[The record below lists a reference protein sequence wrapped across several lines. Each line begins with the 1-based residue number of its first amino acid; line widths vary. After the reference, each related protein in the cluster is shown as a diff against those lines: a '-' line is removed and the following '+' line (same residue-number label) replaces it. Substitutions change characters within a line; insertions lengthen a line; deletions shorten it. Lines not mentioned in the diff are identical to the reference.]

1 MMERLSLSGLAASP
15 GIAVGRAAVAPSL
28 HRDVARDLD
37 MRRTGLEPLRAA
49 IDAAVS
55 ALQKLSTNSPL
66 DSAAILD
73 FQIEMLLDPTI
84 VDMAGER
91 VENGESAIFAWIAA
105 MNDYIVGFEQS
116 DDELTRARAV
126 DVIDMRNRVLDIMMG
141 KPEISFPDGAIY
153 VGGDIEPSLFLAH
166 DWSGGGGIVLFKG
179 STVSHVATLARS
191 RAVPMVIGTGKI
203 ELPSDRTLLV
213 DGDCGRVIVNPQATD
228 MAMLTPRTANPNA
241 FLQTVHRP
249 DRGMVR
255 TADGVPIQISINV
268 NNPAELDRIDPL
280 STAGIGLLRTEFLLP
295 SPAGIFNEDEQF
307 ATYRRILQWAGEQ
320 PVTIRLFD
328 LGGDKALPSIIG
340 EHGSFMGLRGVRLL
354 LAKPEILR
362 IQARALLR
370 AASFGTLRLMLPMVT
385 IPREFETAARIIH
398 EEAESLSTSGKPHLL
413 PQLGMMVETPA
424 AALMLDAFSQADFFS
439 FGTNDLGQYVAA
451 AARDDP
457 AVAALHAEAAPA
469 IYRLIAASMKNI
481 AVMNKPTSICG
492 DMAGHAE
499 CLPDLLQSG
508 LRHFSVAPARLAAIK
523 SALASLNADAK
534 QVVPD

>member
-1 MMERLSLSGLAASP
+1 MMQRLSLSGLAASP
-15 GIAVGRAAVAPSL
+15 GIAVGRATVVPSL
-28 HRDVARDLD
+28 HRDVAKDLD
-37 MRRTGLEPLRAA
+37 TRKGLEPLRDA
-49 IDAAVS
+49 IQAAVS

-66 DSAAILD
+66 DSVAILD

-84 VDMAGER
+84 IDMAGER

-105 MNDYIVGFEQS
+105 MDDYIVGFEQS

-166 DWSGGGGIVLFKG
+166 DWSGGGGIVLFNG

-203 ELPSDRTLLV
+203 ELPPDRTLLV
-213 DGDCGRVIVNPQATD
+213 DGDCGRVIVNPQAAD
-228 MAMLTPRTANPNA
+228 MPKVTPRTAYPSTSSET
-241 FLQTVHRP
+241 LHRP

-255 TADGVPIQISINV
+255 TADGVAVQISINV
-268 NNPAELDRIDPL
+268 NDPAELDRIDPL
-280 STAGIGLLRTEFLLP
+280 TTAGIGLLRTEFLLP
-295 SPAGIFNEDEQF
+295 SPADIFNEDEQF
-307 ATYRRILQWAGEQ
+307 AAYRRILQWAGEQ

-328 LGGDKALPSIIG
+328 LGGDKAFPSIAG
-340 EHGSFMGLRGVRLL
+340 EHGSFLGLRGVRLL

-362 IQARALLR
+362 VQARALLR

-385 IPREFETAARIIH
+385 IPSEFETAARIIR
-398 EEAESLSTSGKPHLL
+398 EEAETVLKLGKPHLL
-413 PQLGMMVETPA
+413 PPLGMMVETPA
-424 AALMLDAFSQADFFS
+424 AALMLDGFSQADFFS
-439 FGTNDLGQYVAA
+439 FGTNDLSQYVAA
-451 AARDDP
+451 AARDNP

-469 IYRLIAASMKNI
+469 IYRLIEASMKNI
-481 AVMNKPTSICG
+481 AVMNKPASICG
-492 DMAGHAE
+492 DMAGHVE

-523 SALASLNADAK
+523 SALASLNADAR
-534 QVVPD
+534 QAVPD